1 MANNQQ
7 LTLAL
12 RIRADLNDAQDALR
26 RLNGNV
32 DELGQSTRTA
42 ARDADQLNAA
52 TQRIGGGMTALAASI
67 KAAALGLG
75 ALFSIR
81 EIIQT
86 TDAWTNL
93 QNRLRLVTSTQA
105 QLAAVTDDVYR
116 IAQLTSSALDSTAT
130 VYQRFAQNADRLNIS
145 QRQVASLTDTVA
157 KSIAISGASAQ
168 SAEAALVQFGQA
180 LASGVLRGE
189 EFNSVSEQAPA
200 LLKAIADGLNVNIG
214 ELRKMANE
222 GQLTADVLVDAL
234 SNAAASVND
243 QFATRIKTVS
253 MAVQELEN
261 AFTRLV
267 GEFTNGRG
275 AGEALAGAISGVANV
290 MDGLSDNAELLG
302 TALDAVMVTAA
313 GRAVA
318 AITGLTTTWLSNAA
332 ASRAAAIAAAQKA
345 TADEGA
351 AVAAQRAAAQEL
363 QRAKAAVASAEAEVA
378 ASRARQAAS
387 LQNLRDVQAAL
398 VAERTL
404 EQARLQAQI
413 TDIGRQQSL
422 ARLAELRLSEAAII
436 RQVQAAEAALAST
449 TLASS
454 AAVTAAYQRRTAAVA
469 AAASAQQALTVATN
483 NANIASAAAAAASSF
498 LARGMGTVTAVGGR
512 LLGFLGGPIGVISM
526 IAIAATAF
534 LDFGS
539 DAESG
544 MDRAA
549 NATES
554 ASVRIRN
561 ASRNIIQALNLG
573 DLKTANYDQLGKSIE
588 QIKQQLAEAE
598 QIQQRAEALQDTDVP
613 TVPGMDLPSL
623 DEANERVQALTG
635 ALRRLEAERAGDR
648 FKNVREGKQYLE
660 NLERQNE
667 RLQNLT
673 ATEEALN
680 YLRKEGI
687 DATSEL
693 GRKILDQAAANQKLD
708 ATNKAEAESKRQSEA
723 AARKSAQTSE
733 QLRKS
738 QEGYVTQL
746 ERQAALLGM
755 NSAEVRAYELAEKG
769 LTGALRARAEA
780 ALAAI
785 DADEKRRQA
794 DANASANADL
804 QAEYLRATGRTVDAG
819 LLEIRTKFDAMRRDF
834 EKAGN
839 DAGLA
844 WIDKLIPVAEA
855 KVRLDDVKQQM
866 DDLLADQQRAESSV
880 NVQQDAGVI
889 NEMDA
894 RQRILDIH
902 RATYEKLQQI
912 RPILE
917 QMARQPG
924 EVGRAAAESLAQL
937 DAEAARLQQT
947 TTLLETTLRDGLTT
961 GFTDA
966 IKGLASGTMDLRDAI
981 TSLGEAVVNAL
992 VNMAAQNLAQSLSSG
1007 IMGLFGGGQQDTSM
1021 TTGAAAVTASAGAL
1035 STAGA
1040 SLLTGAAAIQAA
1052 AASLAAAN
1060 GVQGLGA
1067 AAGGA
1072 GAAGAAAGGGSWL
1085 SSIAGMFGFASG
1097 GHIKG
1102 PGTGTS
1108 DSIPILASNDEFMTR
1123 AAVVR
1128 QPGALAFLEQ
1138 FNRYGMAALAG
1149 WANPVRHATGGQ
1161 IGIPAPNLPAP
1172 VRGGANLPEPSKNF
1186 STSVANSIYLHAVQ
1200 DPDQMAAEMWAG
1212 KGGDHYIVWLNK
1224 NRQAVKQIL
1233 GN

>member
-105 QLAAVTDDVYR
+105 QLAAVTADVYR

-234 SNAAASVND
+234 SNAAAGVND
-243 QFATRIKTVS
+243 QFATSIKTVS

-436 RQVQAAEAALAST
+436 RQVQAAEASLAST

-483 NANIASAAAAAASSF
+483 NANIASAAAAAASS
-498 LARGMGTVTAVGGR
+498 LPGSRHGNSDGGR
-512 LLGFLGGPIGVISM
+512 WPAAGVPGRSIGVISM

-573 DLKTANYDQLGKSIE
+573 DLKTANYNRTVGKSIE

-598 QIQQRAEALQDTDVP
+598 QIQQRAEHSRTRTFLRCRAWTCRAWMKP
-613 TVPGMDLPSL
+613 T
-623 DEANERVQALTG
+623 N
-635 ALRRLEAERAGDR
+635 
-648 FKNVREGKQYLE
+648 
-660 NLERQNE
+660 
-667 RLQNLT
+667 
-673 ATEEALN
+673 
-680 YLRKEGI
+680 
-687 DATSEL
+687 
-693 GRKILDQAAANQKLD
+693 
-708 ATNKAEAESKRQSEA
+708 
-723 AARKSAQTSE
+723 
-733 QLRKS
+733 
-738 QEGYVTQL
+738 GY
-746 ERQAALLGM
+746 
-755 NSAEVRAYELAEKG
+755 
-769 LTGALRARAEA
+769 
-780 ALAAI
+780 
-785 DADEKRRQA
+785 
-794 DANASANADL
+794 
-804 QAEYLRATGRTVDAG
+804 
-819 LLEIRTKFDAMRRDF
+819 
-834 EKAGN
+834 
-839 DAGLA
+839 
-844 WIDKLIPVAEA
+844 
-855 KVRLDDVKQQM
+855 
-866 DDLLADQQRAESSV
+866 
-880 NVQQDAGVI
+880 
-889 NEMDA
+889 
-894 RQRILDIH
+894 
-902 RATYEKLQQI
+902 
-912 RPILE
+912 
-917 QMARQPG
+917 
-924 EVGRAAAESLAQL
+924 
-937 DAEAARLQQT
+937 
-947 TTLLETTLRDGLTT
+947 
-961 GFTDA
+961 
-966 IKGLASGTMDLRDAI
+966 
-981 TSLGEAVVNAL
+981 
-992 VNMAAQNLAQSLSSG
+992 
-1007 IMGLFGGGQQDTSM
+1007 
-1021 TTGAAAVTASAGAL
+1021 
-1035 STAGA
+1035 
-1040 SLLTGAAAIQAA
+1040 
-1052 AASLAAAN
+1052 
-1060 GVQGLGA
+1060 
-1067 AAGGA
+1067 
-1072 GAAGAAAGGGSWL
+1072 
-1085 SSIAGMFGFASG
+1085 
-1097 GHIKG
+1097 
-1102 PGTGTS
+1102 
-1108 DSIPILASNDEFMTR
+1108 
-1123 AAVVR
+1123 
-1128 QPGALAFLEQ
+1128 
-1138 FNRYGMAALAG
+1138 
-1149 WANPVRHATGGQ
+1149 RH
-1161 IGIPAPNLPAP
+1161 
-1172 VRGGANLPEPSKNF
+1172 
-1186 STSVANSIYLHAVQ
+1186 
-1200 DPDQMAAEMWAG
+1200 
-1212 KGGDHYIVWLNK
+1212 
-1224 NRQAVKQIL
+1224 
-1233 GN
+1233 

>member
-1 MANNQQ
+1 M
-7 LTLAL
+7 
-12 RIRADLNDAQDALR
+12 
-26 RLNGNV
+26 
-32 DELGQSTRTA
+32 
-42 ARDADQLNAA
+42 
-52 TQRIGGGMTALAASI
+52 
-67 KAAALGLG
+67 
-75 ALFSIR
+75 
-81 EIIQT
+81 
-86 TDAWTNL
+86 
-93 QNRLRLVTSTQA
+93 VTSTQA
-105 QLAAVTDDVYR
+105 QLAAVTADVYR

-234 SNAAASVND
+234 SNAAAGVND
-243 QFATRIKTVS
+243 QFATGIKTVS

-318 AITGLTTTWLSNAA
+318 AITGLTTWLSNAA

-436 RQVQAAEAALAST
+436 RQVQAAEASLAST

-648 FKNVREGKQYLE
+648 FR
-660 NLERQNE
+660 
-667 RLQNLT
+667 T
-673 ATEEALN
+673 C
-680 YLRKEGI
+680 
-687 DATSEL
+687 
-693 GRKILDQAAANQKLD
+693 
-708 ATNKAEAESKRQSEA
+708 
-723 AARKSAQTSE
+723 
-733 QLRKS
+733 
-738 QEGYVTQL
+738 
-746 ERQAALLGM
+746 
-755 NSAEVRAYELAEKG
+755 
-769 LTGALRARAEA
+769 ARASSTWRTWSA
-780 ALAAI
+780 RTSASRTSPRQ
-785 DADEKRRQA
+785 KR
-794 DANASANADL
+794 
-804 QAEYLRATGRTVDAG
+804 
-819 LLEIRTKFDAMRRDF
+819 
-834 EKAGN
+834 
-839 DAGLA
+839 
-844 WIDKLIPVAEA
+844 P
-855 KVRLDDVKQQM
+855 
-866 DDLLADQQRAESSV
+866 
-880 NVQQDAGVI
+880 
-889 NEMDA
+889 
-894 RQRILDIH
+894 
-902 RATYEKLQQI
+902 
-912 RPILE
+912 
-917 QMARQPG
+917 
-924 EVGRAAAESLAQL
+924 
-937 DAEAARLQQT
+937 
-947 TTLLETTLRDGLTT
+947 
-961 GFTDA
+961 
-966 IKGLASGTMDLRDAI
+966 
-981 TSLGEAVVNAL
+981 
-992 VNMAAQNLAQSLSSG
+992 
-1007 IMGLFGGGQQDTSM
+1007 
-1021 TTGAAAVTASAGAL
+1021 
-1035 STAGA
+1035 
-1040 SLLTGAAAIQAA
+1040 
-1052 AASLAAAN
+1052 
-1060 GVQGLGA
+1060 
-1067 AAGGA
+1067 
-1072 GAAGAAAGGGSWL
+1072 
-1085 SSIAGMFGFASG
+1085 
-1097 GHIKG
+1097 
-1102 PGTGTS
+1102 
-1108 DSIPILASNDEFMTR
+1108 
-1123 AAVVR
+1123 
-1128 QPGALAFLEQ
+1128 
-1138 FNRYGMAALAG
+1138 
-1149 WANPVRHATGGQ
+1149 
-1161 IGIPAPNLPAP
+1161 
-1172 VRGGANLPEPSKNF
+1172 
-1186 STSVANSIYLHAVQ
+1186 
-1200 DPDQMAAEMWAG
+1200 
-1212 KGGDHYIVWLNK
+1212 
-1224 NRQAVKQIL
+1224 
-1233 GN
+1233 

>member
-1 MANNQQ
+1 M
-7 LTLAL
+7 
-12 RIRADLNDAQDALR
+12 
-26 RLNGNV
+26 
-32 DELGQSTRTA
+32 
-42 ARDADQLNAA
+42 
-52 TQRIGGGMTALAASI
+52 
-67 KAAALGLG
+67 
-75 ALFSIR
+75 
-81 EIIQT
+81 
-86 TDAWTNL
+86 
-93 QNRLRLVTSTQA
+93 
-105 QLAAVTDDVYR
+105 
-116 IAQLTSSALDSTAT
+116 
-130 VYQRFAQNADRLNIS
+130 
-145 QRQVASLTDTVA
+145 A

-234 SNAAASVND
+234 SNAAAGVND

-363 QRAKAAVASAEAEVA
+363 QRAKAAVASAEAEVV

-855 KVRLDDVKQQM
+855 KVRLDDVKQKM
-866 DDLLADQQRAESSV
+866 DDLLAEQQRAESSV

-894 RQRILDIH
+894 RQRILD
-902 RATYEKLQQI
+902 
-912 RPILE
+912 
-917 QMARQPG
+917 
-924 EVGRAAAESLAQL
+924 
-937 DAEAARLQQT
+937 
-947 TTLLETTLRDGLTT
+947 TLRDGLTT

-981 TSLGEAVVNAL
+981 TSLGEAVLNAL

-1067 AAGGA
+1067 AGGAA
-1072 GAAGAAAGGGSWL
+1072 GAAGAAAGGGSWW
-1085 SSIAGMFGFASG
+1085 SSIAGAFGFASG
-1097 GHIKG
+1097 GHVRG
-1102 PGTGTS
+1102 PGTSTS
-1108 DSIPILASNDEFMTR
+1108 DSIPARLSDWEYVTR
-1123 AAVVR
+1123 AAVVK

-1149 WANPVRHATGGQ
+1149 WANPVRHATGGRA
-1161 IGIPAPNLPAP
+1161 GIPAPNLPAP
-1172 VRGGANLPEPSKNF
+1172 VRVGANLPEPSKNF
-1186 STSVANSIYLHAVQ
+1186 STSVANSISLHAVQ
-1200 DPDQMAAEMWAG
+1200 DTDQMAADMWAG
-1212 KGGDHYIVWLNK
+1212 KGGEHFLVWLNK
-1224 NRQAVKQIL
+1224 NRQAVKQII
-1233 GN
+1233 

>member
-145 QRQVASLTDTVA
+145 QQQVASLTDTVA

-234 SNAAASVND
+234 SNAAAGVND

-387 LQNLRDVQAAL
+387 LQNLRDVQAA
-398 VAERTL
+398 RTL

-436 RQVQAAEAALAST
+436 RQVQAAETALAST

-981 TSLGEAVVNAL
+981 TSLGEAVLNAL

-1161 IGIPAPNLPAP
+1161 IGTPAPNLPAP
-1172 VRGGANLPEPSKNF
+1172 VRAGANLPEPSKNF

-1200 DPDQMAAEMWAG
+1200 DTDQMAADMWAG
-1212 KGGDHYIVWLNK
+1212 KGGEHFLVWLNK
-1224 NRQAVKQIL
+1224 NRQAVKQII
-1233 GN
+1233 